1 MLSNMLIDRA
11 RTSLPIAGLLLAL
24 AAGNGCQSVHVAP
37 IAAKAGPT
45 TVAAANTPAGQLDFW
60 YALNDQPLASNDDAF
75 HALLLYFDGK
85 DDSADYAARVQTL
98 KSRGWIARNFSEA
111 GDRAVHRGTVAQAL
125 VTALKLKGGLNMHI
139 FGASPRY
146 ALRELQFRGLLPDS
160 SENQV
165 FTGGELVGVIGKVE
179 DFRSGNPADVPA
191 PFLPEEA
198 RIARGGAVTPDSPR
212 VYVMRDDADNDEHPD
227 LIDPSLRAAAD
238 PRQLSLSADQPIL
251 AMILAADGDAAT
263 QPQTGSIMATV
274 AKIQGMP
281 QFRTKDDA
289 KWEPLAVGQKLA
301 EDASVR
307 TGPKDAIVLTV
318 PPDETVG
325 VSRLTTATILKAY
338 QNRGKVT
345 TDIGMKVGNVRLDIA
360 GAGVEHEATIRSP
373 NSNLAIRG
381 TSVSLFDQRPYTPE
395 AVSLTGRAVFSPLR
409 RQAIAFGGKGA
420 GKTVIR
426 SGNTSPAQFAV
437 GQAYVDPG
445 IGGARTDSEEAL
457 LNSLVSRGAVVSFDQ
472 DAGIRVVR
480 GGGRPSDSQIPS
492 ILPGVL
498 SFVVRWDGPANLDLA
513 LSTPNFADGHS
524 EFIYPIGGLDRSKS
538 GGVTPFDH
546 RGGPGG
552 GIEVVYWPTNTF
564 TSGTYAMSVQ
574 RVSGPTVNA
583 TIQAFLNGKPLNLD
597 PDSFDPVIR
606 VDKTVSADTGAV
618 QFVDVPTEAPTQ
630 RSRKNRNATVV
641 ATPALTAAPVTAT
654 ATVRAPTKAK

>member
-1 MLSNMLIDRA
+1 MRSNTLFDRA
-11 RTSLPIAGLLLAL
+11 RRNLPTAGLLLAL
-24 AAGNGCQSVHVAP
+24 LAGGCQSARVQQPLSAKLAP
-37 IAAKAGPT
+37 ATAPNSPAA
-45 TVAAANTPAGQLDFW
+45 QIEFW
-60 YALNDQPLASNDDAF
+60 HTLNDQPLASNDDAF

-85 DDSADYAARVQTL
+85 DDAADYAARVQTL
-98 KSRGWIARNFSEA
+98 KARHWLANDFAEA

-125 VTALKLKGGLNMHI
+125 VTALKFKGGVTMRLL
-139 FGASPRY
+139 GSSPRY

-160 SENQV
+160 SLNQV

-179 DFRSGNPADVPA
+179 DLRTGDPADVPA
-191 PFLPEEA
+191 PMLPEEA
-198 RIARGGAVTPDSPR
+198 RLARGGAASPDAPPI
-212 VYVMRDDADNDEHPD
+212 YVLAPQDSED
-227 LIDPSLRAAAD
+227 LTDPALKMASD
-238 PRQLSLSADQPIL
+238 PRQLTLSNPIFAMMLADEP
-251 AMILAADGDAAT
+251 AT
-263 QPQTGSIMATV
+263 QALSGPLVATV

-281 QFRTKDDA
+281 QFRVKEDA
-289 KWEPLAVGQKLA
+289 PWEPLSVGKMLP

-307 TGPKDAIVLTV
+307 TGPKDAVVLTV
-318 PPDETVG
+318 PPDETIG

-338 QNRGKVT
+338 KNRGKVT

-381 TSVSLFDQRPYTPE
+381 TSVSLFDQRPYTAE

-426 SGNTSPAQFAV
+426 SDSNSPAQFAV

-445 IGGARTDSEEAL
+445 IGGARTPSEEAL
-457 LNSLVSRGAVVSFDQ
+457 LTTLISRGAVVSFDP

-492 ILPGVL
+492 ILPGLL

-513 LSTPNFADGHS
+513 LSTPNFPDGHS
-524 EFIYPIGGLDRSKS
+524 EFIYPIAGLDQSKS
-538 GGVTPFDH
+538 GGKTPFDH

-564 TSGTYAMSVQ
+564 IGGTYAMSVQ
-574 RVSGPTVNA
+574 RVSGPPVNA
-583 TIQAFLNGKPLNLD
+583 TIQAFLRGQPLNLD
-597 PDSFDPVIR
+597 PDSFEPVIR
-606 VDKTVSADTGAV
+606 VDKQVSAATGAV
-618 QFVDVPTEAPTQ
+618 QFVNVPTQDPSK
-630 RSRKNRNATVV
+630 RSRKAAV
-641 ATPALTAAPVTAT
+641 AAIPVTE
-654 ATVRAPTKAK
+654 VRPAKAR

>member
-1 MLSNMLIDRA
+1 MLIERA
-11 RTSLPIAGLLLAL
+11 RRGLPKAGLLLAAL
-24 AAGNGCQSVHVAP
+24 AAGGCQSVHVAP

-45 TVAAANTPAGQLDFW
+45 TVAVANTPAGQLDFW

-75 HALLLYFDGK
+75 HALLLNFDGK

-98 KSRGWIARNFSEA
+98 KSRGWIDRNFAEA
-111 GDRAVHRGTVAQAL
+111 GDRAVRRGTVAQAL
-125 VTALKLKGGLNMHI
+125 VTALKFKGGLTMRL
-139 FGASPRY
+139 FGSSPRY
-146 ALRELQFRGLLPDS
+146 ALRELQFRGLLPDT

-179 DFRSGNPADVPA
+179 DFRTGNPADVPA

-198 RIARGGAVTPDSPR
+198 RLARGGAVSPDSPR
-212 VYVMRDDADNDEHPD
+212 VYVMRDDDDDQPG
-227 LIDPSLRAAAD
+227 IPVDPSLRAAAD
-238 PRQLSLSADQPIL
+238 PRQLSLSADQPIM
-251 AMILAADGDAAT
+251 AMILATADDAAT
-263 QPQTGSIMATV
+263 QPQSGSIMATV

-281 QFRTKDDA
+281 QFRPKDDA
-289 KWEPLAVGQKLA
+289 KWEPLAVGQKLS

-426 SGNTSPAQFAV
+426 SGSNSPAQFAV

-492 ILPGVL
+492 VLPGIL

-513 LSTPNFADGHS
+513 LSTPNFPDGHS

-564 TSGTYAMSVQ
+564 IGGTYAMSVQ
-574 RVSGPTVNA
+574 RVSGPPVNA
-583 TIQAFLNGKPLNLD
+583 TIQAFLRGQPLNLE
-597 PDSFDPVIR
+597 PDSFEPVIR

-618 QFVDVPTEAPTQ
+618 QFVDVPTEAPSK
-630 RSRKNRNATVV
+630 RSRKNGTTVT
-641 ATPALTAAPVTAT
+641 ATPALTAAPIAAT
-654 ATVRAPTKAK
+654 ATVRAPTKAR